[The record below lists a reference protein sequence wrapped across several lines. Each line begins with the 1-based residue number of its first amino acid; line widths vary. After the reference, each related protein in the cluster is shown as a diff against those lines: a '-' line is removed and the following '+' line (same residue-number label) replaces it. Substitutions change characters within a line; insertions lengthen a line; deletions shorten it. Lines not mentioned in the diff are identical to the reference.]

1 MGDNIS
7 FWFSEI
13 NLEAD
18 QTSAQVAL
26 RQARG

>member
-1 MGDNIS
+1 MGDDTS

-13 NLEAD
+13 NPEAD
-18 QTSAQVAL
+18 QTSARVAL